1 MWRVRASNGLSCLPP
16 FLPPFLCGCN
26 ASFFLH
32 PSRGPRHRGGEHQD
46 KQGDNKTKKMKNKSR
61 GKCSP
66 VGVAA
71 GHEPVAVGLLRG
83 VHGTVPRDD
92 DPRPEVSLL
101 VGRS

>member
-1 MWRVRASNGLSCLPP
+1 MASASEQRAVMLASVPPSLP
-16 FLPPFLCGCN
+16 LWLQR
-26 ASFFLH
+26 FFFFCILQ
-32 PSRGPRHRGGEHQD
+32 GGHGTAGESTKT
-46 KQGDNKTKKMKNKSR
+46 KQGDNKTKKIKNNSR
-61 GKCSP
+61 EKCSP